1 MAVATGLT
9 IEDYEALPEALARG
23 HELVKGELVE
33 VSGNIGEHNQL
44 RFLIERVLAEYLEK
58 HELGGLVLSEQE
70 YRFDEETTRAPD
82 VSYFSEA
89 KKRLYNP
96 DRRVQLFVPDLA
108 IEIASPNDR
117 FGLVIDKLQLYLTAG
132 VPEAWLFW
140 PSMRAVFLCV
150 TGRDPQPLQEFKP
163 ASVPGLSVPIGELFD
178 RLV

>member
-1 MAVATGLT
+1 MSVAARLT

-44 RFLIERVLAEYLEK
+44 RGLIERILAEYLEK
-58 HELGGLVLSEQE
+58 HKLGGLVLSEQE

-89 KKRLYNP
+89 KKRSY
-96 DRRVQLFVPDLA
+96 DRKRRVQLFVPDLA
-108 IEIASPNDR
+108 VEIASRNDR
-117 FGLVIDKLQLYLTAG
+117 FGLMLDKIQLYLAAG
-132 VPEAWLFW
+132 VPETWMFW
-140 PSMRAVFLCV
+140 A
-150 TGRDPQPLQEFKP
+150 
-163 ASVPGLSVPIGELFD
+163 IGELFD

>member
-82 VSYFSEA
+82 VSYFSAA
-89 KKRLYNP
+89 KKHLYNRK
-96 DRRVQLFVPDLA
+96 RRVQLFVPDLA

-117 FGLVIDKLQLYLTAG
+117 FGLIIDKIQLYLTAG
-132 VPEAWLFW
+132 VPEAWMFW
-140 PSMRAVFLCV
+140 PSMRASFLCV
-150 TGRDPQPLQEFKP
+150 GGRDPQPVQEFKP
-163 ASVPGLSVPIGELFD
+163 VSLPGLSVPIGELFD